1 MKIKI
6 LIIILGI
13 VSSACAYSDEKIL
26 IPAEYK
32 SFWAEGE
39 RGYKVSRDFFNNT
52 EQVVFMFVPNEN
64 IREDVW
70 FTNCFNDKYRGI
82 EVFSCITQNK
92 NFTVLTNENG
102 KSIIFNLGKSSEQK
116 QDHKV
121 NYKIDNLP
129 IRTLEHSA
137 LLPGVDANFLIL
149 DLIKGKKLIYSWEN
163 PKGYSSEKINLVG
176 FKESMD
182 FATKILKLNSH

>member
-1 MKIKI
+1 MKIKFFI
-6 LIIILGI
+6 VFFGI
-13 VSSACAYSDEKIL
+13 FLSISAYSNEKIL
-26 IPAEYK
+26 IPPEYK

-39 RGYKVSRDFFNNT
+39 RGYKVDREFFNNT
-52 EQVVFMFVPNEN
+52 EQVVFMFIPNEN
-64 IREDVW
+64 ILEDAW
-70 FTNCFNDKYRGI
+70 FTNCFNDKYMGI
-82 EVFSCITQNK
+82 EVFSCITQNQK
-92 NFTVLTNENG
+92 FTVLTNDNG

-137 LLPGVDANFLIL
+137 LLPGVKANFLIL
-149 DLIKGKKLIYSWEN
+149 DLKKGKKLIYSWEN
-163 PKGYSSEKINLVG
+163 SKGYSSEKINLVG

-182 FATKILKLNSH
+182 FAEKMLKLNSH